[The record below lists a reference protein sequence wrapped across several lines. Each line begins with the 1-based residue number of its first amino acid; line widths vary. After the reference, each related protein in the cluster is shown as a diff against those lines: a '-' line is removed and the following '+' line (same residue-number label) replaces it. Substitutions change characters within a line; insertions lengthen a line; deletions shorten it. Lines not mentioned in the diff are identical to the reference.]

1 MRSGERKGARG
12 QERIDLTLF
21 MFGKIIKYV
30 FFFSFLESLIV
41 HARWLFFRQDLS
53 FNVPMS
59 SPAWISFM
67 GFRTFSVS
75 LHFIQTRPPP
85 HSAPAPNFPSHY
97 HLLILSLS
105 PYMFFSLL
113 QDTTLLSVCTNRYM
127 SLILYLYFLFYFLL
141 SLSLLT
147 PPPNPPPPPLPSS
160 YYLTP
165 PLYAILI
172 FTRYNSFI

>member
-1 MRSGERKGARG
+1 MLDDCFSDKIFPLMFQCHLQREFLLWDFELLVFHS
-12 QERIDLTLF
+12 ILF
-21 MFGKIIKYV
+21 R
-30 FFFSFLESLIV
+30 
-41 HARWLFFRQDLS
+41 HA
-53 FNVPMS
+53 P
-59 SPAWISFM
+59 
-67 GFRTFSVS
+67 
-75 LHFIQTRPPP
+75 PPP